1 MNRKSVILLVLAMIF
16 LFVFAVPAEPAEPE
30 NPYDLY
36 GQGNC
41 VYFCWGMMDVFWP
54 ETFKVEFW
62 WDAREWLNLDGAEQG
77 NYCAVLKSLKEI
89 QPMDFLIAP
98 ASTRT
103 PRGHTSFV
111 LGVDPEDK
119 SVLVVESTMY
129 ADDKNYPYMYS
140 NCRFRFHVYGFGALK
155 DQGARIL
162 RCEKILES
170 RDSSQPRGMAGA

>member
-16 LFVFAVPAEPAEPE
+16 LFVFALTAKPAEQE
-30 NPYDLY
+30 NPYDLF
-36 GQGNC
+36 GKGNC
-41 VYFCWGMMDVFWP
+41 VYFCWDMMRAFWP

-62 WDAREWLNLDGAEQG
+62 WDAWEWKNLDGMEHG
-77 NYCAVLKSLKEI
+77 DYRAVLKSLKEI
-89 QPMDFLIAP
+89 QPRDFIIIP
-98 ASTRT
+98 ASART
-103 PRGHTSFV
+103 SHGHTSFV
-111 LGVDPEDK
+111 LGVDPEDR

-129 ADDKNYPYMYS
+129 ACDNKYPYIYNS
-140 NCRFRFHVYGFGALK
+140 CRFRFHVYQFSELK

>member
-1 MNRKSVILLVLAMIF
+1 VKSMQRRQKIFLLLVLVLSLLLF
-16 LFVFAVPAEPAEPE
+16 LFSESAGAKES

-41 VYFCWGMMDVFWP
+41 VYFCWGMMDAFWP

-62 WDAREWLNLDGAEQG
+62 WDAREWVNLDGAEQG

-89 QPMDFLIAP
+89 QPMDFLIVP

-103 PRGHTSFV
+103 PHGHTSFV

-119 SVLVVESTMY
+119 SALVVESTMY
-129 ADDKNYPYMYS
+129 ADDKNYPYMYN

-155 DQGARIL
+155 DQGARVL
-162 RCEKILES
+162 RCEKI
-170 RDSSQPRGMAGA
+170 

>member
-1 MNRKSVILLVLAMIF
+1 MKRKTLLTLILVVVF
-16 LFVFAVPAEPAEPE
+16 LGVFAPTAKPAEQE
-30 NPYDLY
+30 NPYDLF
-36 GQGNC
+36 GKGNC
-41 VYFCWGMMDVFWP
+41 VYFCWDMMDAFWP

-62 WDAREWLNLDGAEQG
+62 WDAWEWFNLDGAEQG
-77 NYCAVLKSLKEI
+77 NYKACLKSLDEVSPK
-89 QPMDFLIAP
+89 DFIIIP
-98 ASTRT
+98 ASAKNRH
-103 PRGHTSFV
+103 GHVSFV

-129 ADDKNYPYMYS
+129 ADNKNYPYMYN
-140 NCRFRFHVYGFGALK
+140 NCRFRFHVYGFGTLK